1 MTFIAFLSSLIFCLL
16 KKDLL
21 VITRDN
27 KDKSEANNSPDEY
40 QSTEEEVIE
49 DEEKGHQRKELR
61 KRQGFIWLMKKDE
74 MQRLIPLCIWSGVS
88 IAYYSG
94 YMVTL
99 IGEKSGTHY
108 AESY

>member
-1 MTFIAFLSSLIFCLL
+1 
-16 KKDLL
+16 
-21 VITRDN
+21 
-27 KDKSEANNSPDEY
+27 
-40 QSTEEEVIE
+40 
-49 DEEKGHQRKELR
+49 
-61 KRQGFIWLMKKDE
+61 

-108 AESY
+108 AESYKVSMKAMMGLGFG